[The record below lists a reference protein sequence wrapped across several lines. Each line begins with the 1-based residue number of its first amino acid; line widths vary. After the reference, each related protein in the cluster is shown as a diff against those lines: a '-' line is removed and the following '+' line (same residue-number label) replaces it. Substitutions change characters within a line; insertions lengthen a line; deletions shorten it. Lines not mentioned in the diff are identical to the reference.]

1 MYLEE
6 LCLFVLG
13 SGVRGVEITYH
24 SEDVLAVVGD
34 QARLSCGVER
44 SRENRFNNCSWVGP
58 DRGVWWAN
66 QVENRGNVFLE
77 RDQDF
82 YYCVLKTNRYSSSQL
97 SIFFTLSCLV

>member
-1 MYLEE
+1 MYLEG

-58 DRGVWWAN
+58 DRGVWWAD
-66 QVENRGNVFLE
+66 QAKNRGNVFVE

-82 YYCVLKTNRYSSSQL
+82 YYCVLEINRYFSVQL
-97 SIFFTLSCLV
+97 SFFCTLSCLV